1 MTKLIPK
8 CQYNGGNA
16 FGKLTERNDATTVR
30 PVYFPQYRS
39 TLVLKNDKLEGNGN
53 TRLTNT
59 GGTIKAEVNEGS
71 KNAHKANI
79 NRVRHSA
86 ENSSAW
92 NTSSKVLGLEEA
104 DKAEKAYREE
114 TGTDVETDR
123 PIEINN
129 EANLKYKD
137 GSYVY
142 DANGNLVEN
151 PNWDKPWQLKLART
165 GQNILNTVGL
175 TLSLLPHPVTRAAG
189 NAIFYG
195 QTAAD
200 TEYDLRH
207 GNYGAAAVD
216 AGSVLVPWGINKLY
230 QKVGYLK
237 CASKLSENS
246 NYDSEIW
253 NARRNSSTNYYK
265 DLDAKIQD
273 DLKNYSEEIR
283 EAQNL
288 HTRRGYNRPIDQEA
302 LAEETRKVHQQYN
315 ENLVQ
320 QRDPKTIITI
330 NGKEVTIRPKL
341 NVKTGATNEASPEL
355 AEYLQNIE
363 NILGDAGMVTGST
376 RLYGSGIMNGVPHD
390 LEVLTTKS
398 RLDKVKKALGEEG
411 AEYYGDNGY
420 KQSLKGKDFVFNSEG
435 AHTTSGSHDIDVQ
448 TIGEDAKG
456 FATGDLAH
464 NYYSRLYPEKYKKLQ
479 ATWEKMGEKAIQNG
493 DLFSTT
499 EQSLPITAEELYNT
513 LHNNPNLMDKLVAL
527 DNYNTYK
534 VGKGQ
539 RQAQILANPE
549 LSSELQRMNMNAV
562 TNDWEFIK
570 LSPEEIQQARAQFKI
585 PDSYPDSNVE
595 AIVNQNLISDSF
607 GVRSVFNRHRDTPWT
622 TELEN
627 DALKSVVAPYNG
639 QASGIGGNQLLHT
652 SKGGVGGDVTAVLN
666 NRHDIHSFQDYI
678 KSIQHRVNPGSELYA
693 KFDKINKAVADGSIS
708 IAEGTKQ
715 TEDLA
720 KMFNIPGFYG
730 EDYIGNGVY
739 FGALQRPII
748 GLKNYTSK
756 LTSQKSNILEVGR
769 TPEFNTDYS
778 ALGFPVIKTLSK
790 DNFPRFIKQPNNIY
804 QQISQGSEYSWRPNR
819 FWTDNRNIFVPNKDV
834 DEIYKISPVFRKYG
848 EEVKHGNMDITDFTR
863 KPVRDLKSIRA
874 DLPLINKVI
883 IPSLGGIKTIFDE
896 YNNWSIPNI
905 GYTPDVIREI
915 TRENEQEKYFNDN

>member
-1 MTKLIPK
+1 MKLIPK

-39 TLVLKNDKLEGNGN
+39 TLVLKDDKLEGNGN
-53 TRLTNT
+53 KRLTNT
-59 GGTIKAEVNEGS
+59 GGTTKTEVNEGS

-79 NRVRHSA
+79 NRVRSTA
-86 ENSSAW
+86 ERSSGW
-92 NTSSKVLGLEEA
+92 DTSSKVLGQKAA
-104 DKAEKAYREE
+104 DEAEKAYREE

-123 PIEINN
+123 PIEIND

-151 PNWDKPWQLKLART
+151 PNWDKPWQLRLVRT
-165 GQNILNTVGL
+165 GQNILNNIGL
-175 TLSLLPHPVTRAAG
+175 TLSLIPHPLTRAAG

-207 GNYGAAAVD
+207 GNYGSAAVD
-216 AGSVLVPWGINKLY
+216 AGGVLVPWGINKLY
-230 QKVGYLK
+230 QKVRYLK
-237 CASKLSENS
+237 GASKMAENP
-246 NYDSEIW
+246 NYDSDIW
-253 NARRNSSTNYYK
+253 RARRNSATDYYT
-265 DLDAKIQD
+265 DLESKIQD
-273 DLKNYSEEIR
+273 DLKNYSEEINK
-283 EAQNL
+283 AKDL
-288 HTRRGYNRPIDQEA
+288 HVSRGYNRPVDQEA
-302 LAEETRKVHQQYN
+302 LAEETRKVHQKYN
-315 ENLVQ
+315 QNLVY
-320 QRDPKTIITI
+320 QRDPKATFTI
-330 NGKEVTIRPKL
+330 NGKEVTVRPKL

-363 NILGDAGMVTGST
+363 NTLGDAGMVTGST

-398 RLDKVKKALGEEG
+398 RLDKVKQALGEEG
-411 AEYYGDNGY
+411 SEYYGNNGY

-435 AHTTSGSHDIDVQ
+435 AHTTANSHDIDVQ

-464 NYYSRLYPEKYKKLQ
+464 NYYSRLYPEEYKKLQ
-479 ATWEKMGEKAIQNG
+479 ATWEKMGEKAIRNG
-493 DLFSTT
+493 DVFNTT

-513 LHNNPNLMDKLVAL
+513 LHDNPKLMDKLVAL

-534 VGKGQ
+534 AGKGQ

-549 LSSELQRMNMNAV
+549 LSSELQKMNMNAV

-570 LSPEEIQQARAQFKI
+570 LSPEEIQQARTQFKI
-585 PDSYPDSNVE
+585 PDSYPDSAVE
-595 AIVNQNLISDSF
+595 SIVNQNLISDSF
-607 GVRSVFNRHRDTPWT
+607 GVRSVFNRRRDTPWT

-627 DALKSVVAPYNG
+627 DALKSTVAPYNG
-639 QASGIGGNQLLHT
+639 QNSGIGGNQLLHT

-693 KFDKINKAVADGSIS
+693 KFDKINNAVADGFMS

-720 KMFNIPGFYG
+720 KTFNIPGFYG
-730 EDYIGNGVY
+730 TSYNGNY
-739 FGALQRPII
+739 FGALQRPTI

-756 LTSQKSNILEVGR
+756 SSSIGSNILEVGR

-778 ALGFPVIKTLSK
+778 ALGLPSIKTLSE
-790 DNFPRFIKQPNNIY
+790 DNFPRFVKSYNNPY
-804 QQISQGSEYSWRPNR
+804 QQIIQGSKYSWYPNR
-819 FWTDNRNIFVPNKDV
+819 FWQNNQNIYIPNKDIKNV
-834 DEIYKISPVFRKYG
+834 YKISPVFRKYD

-863 KPVRDLKSIRA
+863 KPMRALEDIGA
-874 DLPLINKVI
+874 DLPYISKGI
-883 IPSLGGIKTIFDE
+883 IPGLGGIKTIFDL
-896 YNNWSIPNI
+896 YNDWS
-905 GYTPDVIREI
+905 TPDTGLTPNVIREI
-915 TRENEQEKYFNDN
+915 TKENEQEKYFNDNQ

>member
-1 MTKLIPK
+1 MKLIPK
-8 CQYNGGNA
+8 CQYNSGNA
-16 FGKLTERNDATTVR
+16 FGKLTERNDATAVR
-30 PVYFPQYRS
+30 PVYFPEYRS
-39 TLVLKNDKLEGNGN
+39 TLVLKDNKLQGNGN

-59 GGTIKAEVNEGS
+59 GGTTKSEVNEGA

-79 NRVRHSA
+79 NKVRSSA
-86 ENSSAW
+86 ERASAW
-92 NTSSKVLGLEEA
+92 NTSSKVLGQTAA
-104 DKAEKAYREE
+104 DEAEKAYREE
-114 TGTDVETDR
+114 TGTDVEADR
-123 PIEINN
+123 PIEISD

-142 DANGNLVEN
+142 DDNGNLVEN

-165 GQNILNTVGL
+165 GQNILNNVGL
-175 TLSLLPHPVTRAAG
+175 TLSLIPHPVTRAAG

-237 CASKLSENS
+237 GASKMAENP

-273 DLKNYSEEIR
+273 DLKNYSEEINK
-283 EAQNL
+283 AQDI
-288 HTRRGYNRPIDQEA
+288 HVSRTYNRPIDQEA
-302 LAEETRKVHQQYN
+302 LAEETKKVHQQYN

-320 QRDPKTIITI
+320 QKDPKTTITI
-330 NGKEVTIRPKL
+330 NGKEVTVRPRL

-363 NILGDAGMVTGST
+363 NTLGDAGMVTGST

-398 RLDKVKKALGEEG
+398 RLDEVKKALGEEG
-411 AEYYGDNGY
+411 AEYYGNNGY

-435 AHTTSGSHDIDVQ
+435 AHTTSDSHDIDVQ
-448 TIGEDAKG
+448 IIGEDAKG

-464 NYYSRLYPEKYKKLQ
+464 NYYSRLYPEEYKKLQ
-479 ATWEKMGEKAIQNG
+479 ATWEKLGEKAIQNG
-493 DLFSTT
+493 DIFNTT
-499 EQSLPITAEELYNT
+499 EQPLPITAEELYNT
-513 LHNNPNLMDKLVAL
+513 LHNNPKLMDKLVAL

-534 VGKGQ
+534 IGRGQ

-570 LSPEEIQQARAQFKI
+570 LSPEEIQQARVQFKI
-585 PDSYPDSNVE
+585 PDSYPDSAVE
-595 AIVNQNLISDSF
+595 SIVNQNLISDSF
-607 GVRSVFNRHRDTPWT
+607 GVRSVFNRHRNTPWS

-639 QASGIGGNQLLHT
+639 QASGIGGNQLLHS
-652 SKGGVGGDVTAVLN
+652 SKGGVGGDVTAILN

-693 KFDKINKAVADGSIS
+693 KFDKINKAVGDGSMS

-730 EDYIGNGVY
+730 EPYYNNAVY
-739 FGALQRPII
+739 FGALQRPTI

-756 LTSQKSNILEVGR
+756 ITSEKSNMLEVGR

-778 ALGFPVIKTLSK
+778 ALGLPAVKSLSTN
-790 DNFPRFIKQPNNIY
+790 DFPRFVKLPNNSY
-804 QQISQGSEYSWRPNR
+804 QWITQKSDYRWLPNDFWRH
-819 FWTDNRNIFVPNKDV
+819 NRNIYIPSKDLENV
-834 DEIYKISPVFRKYG
+834 YKISPVFRKYQD
-848 EEVKHGNMDITDFTR
+848 EVKHGIMDVTNFTR
-863 KPVRDLKSIRA
+863 KPILTLRGIGYN
-874 DLPLINKVI
+874 LPYINGVI
-883 IPSLGGIKTIFDE
+883 PALGGIKTSLDE
-896 YNNWSIPNI
+896 YSNWSGPKEKLTPN
-905 GYTPDVIREI
+905 VIREI
-915 TRENEQEKYFNDN
+915 SRENEQEKYFNDN

>member
-1 MTKLIPK
+1 MKLIPK
-8 CQYNGGNA
+8 CQYNSGNA
-16 FGKLTERNDATTVR
+16 FGKLAERNDATTVR
-30 PVYFPQYRS
+30 PVYFPEYRS
-39 TLVLKNDKLEGNGN
+39 TLVLKDNKLQGNGN

-59 GGTIKAEVNEGS
+59 GGTTKSEVNEGA

-79 NRVRHSA
+79 NKVRSSA
-86 ENSSAW
+86 ERASAW
-92 NTSSKVLGLEEA
+92 NTSSKVLGQIAA
-104 DKAEKAYREE
+104 DEAEKAYREE
-114 TGTDVETDR
+114 TGTDVEADR
-123 PIEINN
+123 PIEIND

-142 DANGNLVEN
+142 DDNGNLVEN

-165 GQNILNTVGL
+165 GQNILNNVGL
-175 TLSLLPHPVTRAAG
+175 TLSLIPHPVTRAAG

-216 AGSVLVPWGINKLY
+216 VGSVLVPWGINKLY

-237 CASKLSENS
+237 GASKMAENP

-273 DLKNYSEEIR
+273 DLKNYSEEINKAR
-283 EAQNL
+283 DI
-288 HTRRGYNRPIDQEA
+288 HVSRTYNRPIDQEA
-302 LAEETRKVHQQYN
+302 LAEETKKVHQQYN

-320 QRDPKTIITI
+320 QKDPKTTITI
-330 NGKEVTIRPKL
+330 NGKEVTVRPRL

-363 NILGDAGMVTGST
+363 NTLGDAGMVTGST

-398 RLDKVKKALGEEG
+398 RLDEVKKALGEEG
-411 AEYYGDNGY
+411 AEYYGNNGY

-448 TIGEDAKG
+448 IIGEDAKG

-464 NYYSRLYPEKYKKLQ
+464 NYYSRLYPEEYKKLQ
-479 ATWEKMGEKAIQNG
+479 ATWEKMGEKAIRNG
-493 DLFSTT
+493 DIFNTT

-513 LHNNPNLMDKLVAL
+513 LHNNPKLMDKLVAL

-534 VGKGQ
+534 IGRGQ

-570 LSPEEIQQARAQFKI
+570 LSPEEIQQARVQFKI
-585 PDSYPDSNVE
+585 PDSYPDSAVE
-595 AIVNQNLISDSF
+595 SIVNQNLISDSF
-607 GVRSVFNRHRDTPWT
+607 GVRSVFNRHRNTPWS

-639 QASGIGGNQLLHT
+639 QASGIGGNQLLHS
-652 SKGGVGGDVTAVLN
+652 SKGGVGGDVTAILN

-693 KFDKINKAVADGSIS
+693 KFDKINKAVGDGSMS

-730 EDYIGNGVY
+730 EPYNNAVY
-739 FGALQRPII
+739 FGALQRPTI

-756 LTSQKSNILEVGR
+756 ITSEKSNILEVGR

-778 ALGFPVIKTLSK
+778 ALGLPAVKSLSK
-790 DNFPRFIKQPNNIY
+790 NNFPRFVKLPNNSY
-804 QQISQGSEYSWRPNR
+804 QQITQKSDYRWLPND
-819 FWTDNRNIFVPNKDV
+819 FWQHNRNIYIPSKDL
-834 DEIYKISPVFRKYG
+834 DEVYKISPVFRKY
-848 EEVKHGNMDITDFTR
+848 EDEVKHGIMDVTNFTR
-863 KPVRDLKSIRA
+863 KPILTLRGIGYN
-874 DLPLINKVI
+874 LPYINGVI
-883 IPSLGGIKTIFDE
+883 PILGGIKTALDE
-896 YNNWSIPNI
+896 YSNWSGPKEGLTPN
-905 GYTPDVIREI
+905 VIREI

>member
-1 MTKLIPK
+1 MKLIPK
-8 CQYNGGNA
+8 CQYNSGNA
-16 FGKLTERNDATTVR
+16 FGKLAERNDATTVR
-30 PVYFPQYRS
+30 PVYFPEYRS
-39 TLVLKNDKLEGNGN
+39 TLVLKDNKLQGNGN

-59 GGTIKAEVNEGS
+59 GGTTKSEVNEGV

-79 NRVRHSA
+79 NKVRSSA
-86 ENSSAW
+86 ERASAW
-92 NTSSKVLGLEEA
+92 NTSSKVLGQIAA
-104 DKAEKAYREE
+104 DEAEKAYREE
-114 TGTDVETDR
+114 TGTDVEADR
-123 PIEINN
+123 PIEIND

-142 DANGNLVEN
+142 DDNGNLVEN

-165 GQNILNTVGL
+165 GQNILNNVGL
-175 TLSLLPHPVTRAAG
+175 TLSLIPHPVTRAAG

-237 CASKLSENS
+237 GASKMAENP

-273 DLKNYSEEIR
+273 DLKNYSEEINKAR
-283 EAQNL
+283 DI
-288 HTRRGYNRPIDQEA
+288 HVSRTYNRPIDQEA
-302 LAEETRKVHQQYN
+302 LAEETKKVHQQYN

-320 QRDPKTIITI
+320 QKDPKTTITI
-330 NGKEVTIRPKL
+330 NGKEVTVRPRL

-363 NILGDAGMVTGST
+363 NTLGDAGMVTGST

-398 RLDKVKKALGEEG
+398 RLDEVKKALGEEG
-411 AEYYGDNGY
+411 AEYYGNNGY

-448 TIGEDAKG
+448 IIGEDAKG

-464 NYYSRLYPEKYKKLQ
+464 NYYSRLYPEEYKKLQ
-479 ATWEKMGEKAIQNG
+479 ATWEKMGEKAIRNG
-493 DLFSTT
+493 DIFNTT

-513 LHNNPNLMDKLVAL
+513 LHNNPKLMDKLVAL

-534 VGKGQ
+534 IGRGQ

-570 LSPEEIQQARAQFKI
+570 LSPEEIQQARVQFKI
-585 PDSYPDSNVE
+585 PDSYPDSAVE
-595 AIVNQNLISDSF
+595 SIVNQNLISDSF
-607 GVRSVFNRHRDTPWT
+607 GVRSVFNRHRNTPWS

-639 QASGIGGNQLLHT
+639 QASGIGGNQLLHS
-652 SKGGVGGDVTAVLN
+652 SKGGVGGDVTAILN

-693 KFDKINKAVADGSIS
+693 KFDKINKAVGDGSMS

-730 EDYIGNGVY
+730 KPYNNAVY
-739 FGALQRPII
+739 FGALQRPTI

-756 LTSQKSNILEVGR
+756 ITSEKSNILEVGR

-778 ALGFPVIKTLSK
+778 ALGLPAVKSLSQN
-790 DNFPRFIKQPNNIY
+790 NFPRFVKLPNNSY
-804 QQISQGSEYSWRPNR
+804 QQITQKSDYRWLPNDFWRH
-819 FWTDNRNIFVPNKDV
+819 NRNIYIPSKDL
-834 DEIYKISPVFRKYG
+834 DEVYKISPVFRKY
-848 EEVKHGNMDITDFTR
+848 EDEVKHGIMDVTNFTR
-863 KPVRDLKSIRA
+863 KPILTLRGIGYN
-874 DLPLINKVI
+874 LPYINGVI
-883 IPSLGGIKTIFDE
+883 PILGGIKTALDE
-896 YNNWSIPNI
+896 YSNWSGPKEGLTPN
-905 GYTPDVIREI
+905 VIREI